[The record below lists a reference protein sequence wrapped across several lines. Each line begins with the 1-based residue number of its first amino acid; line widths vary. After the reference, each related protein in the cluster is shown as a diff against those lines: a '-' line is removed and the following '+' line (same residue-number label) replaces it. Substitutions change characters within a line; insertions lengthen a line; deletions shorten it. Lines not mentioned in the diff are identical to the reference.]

1 MGETMTRRKFM
12 DGAAKA
18 FTLSPLLLAAAL
30 AFRADAAIDICFLR
44 HGETTWNRAK
54 ILQGSIPYTDL
65 TWKGVR
71 MAEATAKG
79 FAAAGIR
86 FDRIYTSPYQRAR
99 HTAQLVADGG
109 AGPAPVEDMRLREM
123 CFGRYEGVRYE
134 KGSYPDDNLRCF
146 FEGSGQYV
154 PQGEGAETFQMVGA
168 RVMDF
173 LENELRPLDGKVV
186 RFL

>member
-1 MGETMTRRKFM
+1 MRHGQTADNKKHLLQGRKNIPLSDEGIEQAM
-12 DGAAKA
+12 QAKA
-18 FTLSPLLLAAAL
+18 DL
-30 AFRADAAIDICFLR
+30 DA
-44 HGETTWNRAK
+44 E
-54 ILQGSIPYTDL
+54 
-65 TWKGVR
+65 
-71 MAEATAKG
+71 
-79 FAAAGIR
+79 GIR

-134 KGSYPDDNLRCF
+134 KGSYPDDNMRCF

-173 LENELRPLDGKVV
+173 LENEVRPLQSGL
-186 RFL
+186 RAPHPRQQLP